1 MKKIILVCVVFLS
14 FQSCA
19 TILSGAKNK
28 IAVNT
33 NVNDY
38 EVFKDGQ
45 SYGEAQIIKVK
56 KGDVITVK
64 SEGYNDYSVVIDGA
78 FNPITLLNI
87 FWGGLPGILIDVI
100 TGAINKVDTPLIN
113 AKMKKPE

>member
-1 MKKIILVCVVFLS
+1 MKKIFLILSLGFLMT
-14 FQSCA
+14 SCA
-19 TILSGAKNK
+19 TVLSGAKNK

-33 NVNDY
+33 NVDDY

-64 SEGYNDYSVVIDGA
+64 SEGFKDYSVVIDGA

-113 AKMKKPE
+113 AKLKKPE

>member
-1 MKKIILVCVVFLS
+1 MTILMLT
-14 FQSCA
+14 SCA
-19 TILSGAKNK
+19 TLFSGSKNN

-38 EVFKDGQ
+38 EVFNNGQ

-56 KGDVITVK
+56 KGDVVTVK
-64 SEGYNDYSVVIDGA
+64 SEGFKDYSVVIGGA
-78 FNPITLLNI
+78 FNPITLLNLI
-87 FWGGLPGILIDVI
+87 SPFSLIGIIVDAI